1 MTAKELIKLKEGIEE
16 LQRKEDR
23 MEGRIEEMTESLK
36 KQFKIESVEDTD
48 KLLAKK
54 IKERD
59 RLKKEAEKMKLEF
72 EETFGEDLG

>member
-59 RLKKEAEKMKLEF
+59 RLQKEVEKMKLEF